1 MISCN
6 IVKPT
11 GETRILIDLIE
22 AIHEL
27 CTVHSVRINGD
38 KLIPAII
45 RQSKKKFIFVEALLS
60 AKSTLYQKS
69 KYLEDLAFKLRLDKY
84 ISQFLLA
91 NAALNV
97 GDLKVARENVDALIN
112 SFSVGINTFTIP
124 FCRFLLALADQTVR
138 FDYLDGTFLAASALR
153 LAPTIALQE
162 VETNFGA
169 LLTIAKS
176 DEALQGVSKKAE
188 GNPKKLLM
196 QIDAEIQKIT
206 SSKVVAAVDINRFA
220 GHDFIASVQDE
231 INGNYQYRNRDF
243 QLASM
248 LEAQVAL
255 VIQYDPTNH
264 QLRKDIYWDLGRFL
278 LRIDVVL
285 STSCLLMAEKVNYCK

>member
-11 GETRILIDLIE
+11 GETRILLDLID

-38 KLIPAII
+38 NLIPATI
-45 RQSKKKFIFVEALLS
+45 RQSKKKFIFIEALLS
-60 AKSTLYQKS
+60 TKSTLYQKS
-69 KYLEDLAFKLRLDKY
+69 KYLEDLASKLRLDRS
-84 ISQFLLA
+84 ISQFLVA
-91 NAALNV
+91 KAALNV
-97 GDLKVARENVDALIN
+97 GDLKVARENVDTMIN
-112 SFSVGINTFTIP
+112 SFSVGSNTFTIP
-124 FCRFLLALADQTVR
+124 FCRFLLALADQTVL
-138 FDYLDGTFLAASALR
+138 FDYLVGTFLAGSALR
-153 LAPTIALQE
+153 LVPTIALE
-162 VETNFGA
+162 ELETNFGA
-169 LLTIAKS
+169 LLTIAKC

-206 SSKVVAAVDINRFA
+206 SSKEIAAVDINRFA
-220 GHDFIASVQDE
+220 SHDFIASVQDE
-231 INGNYQYRNRDF
+231 INGNYQYRTRDF
-243 QLASM
+243 HLASM
-248 LEAQVAL
+248 LEAQMAL

-278 LRIDVVL
+278 LRIDVIL
-285 STSCLLMAEKVNYCK
+285 ATSCLLMAEKVNYNK